1 MEIGEWGTWRE
12 TDQSG
17 NKLESGPRSLNGQDI
32 NRDAQKEDVAALKLV
47 MAGSSVWVVVRARE
61 KEDGLGWESAE
72 DSSGKSTGFR
82 YASCRPG
89 HTQNPHL
96 SPLQEEV

>member
-1 MEIGEWGTWRE
+1 MGHLEGDRPVRKQVGEWAKVTEWARHQQRCPKGGRG
-12 TDQSG
+12 SSKVG
-17 NKLESGPRSLNGQDI
+17 HGSR
-32 NRDAQKEDVAALKLV
+32 
-47 MAGSSVWVVVRARE
+47 SSVWVVVRARE